1 MQINYK
7 RYFNSLMM
15 MPCRPE
21 LDTTLIGPLNPGE
34 YQLVH
39 CMIDK
44 NHLITDSIYLLDTIP
59 LLVK

>member
-1 MQINYK
+1 
-7 RYFNSLMM
+7 MM

-21 LDTTLIGPLNPGE
+21 PDTTLIGPLNPGE